1 MIFDIK
7 MEYFWRKA
15 ILVAGGHVTEPPYTI
30 TYASVVSRKTVH
42 VALTVEA
49 LNDLQVRASDI
60 DNDYIQAPV
69 AEKIWTV
76 LGPEFGPD
84 AWKSAVVFRALY
96 GLKSAGAS
104 VWNHL
109 AGYMKYMEYMSCPAD
124 TDLFM
129 KPMVRPSDGYEYY
142 AYRRIYA

>member
-49 LNDLQVRASDI
+49 LNDL
-60 DNDYIQAPV
+60 
-69 AEKIWTV
+69 
-76 LGPEFGPD
+76 
-84 AWKSAVVFRALY
+84 
-96 GLKSAGAS
+96 
-104 VWNHL
+104 
-109 AGYMKYMEYMSCPAD
+109 
-124 TDLFM
+124 
-129 KPMVRPSDGYEYY
+129 
-142 AYRRIYA
+142 